1 MTDDANLFEL
11 LDTTVTLEWEST
23 RSIGTLIGLGGR
35 VAQLT
40 ALRAPEVGTQVY
52 LRIEND
58 DPAQAMALDGRCT
71 SVVDSDWGEQQVEV
85 SLQRVGTTASAA
97 VLREFIEKHG
107 IDLGGSVSVGRN
119 RDNPDLKRF
128 VYSLPEG
135 TPAAAERPTARQQEQ
150 PQAVT
155 APAAVAAP
163 QFGRMGAERATVPKT
178 AGAPAIAAP
187 AAKTALAMGAGDPD
201 LSSALLDA
209 MNSLGSQAPRPAAAL
224 PTADVDAT
232 RVTATVQASQAAAPE
247 FARQRPAAAPAA
259 RPTVRDTEHDA
270 DEQILVHI
278 VDPSSQVAS
287 PVVDVNRRS
296 TSSSVMQRILSGIG
310 KGSAS
315 SPGVPSESG
324 TAAVAAPARM
334 ASSDKIMSAAELYAG
349 DQAQRVDI
357 KVQFEAGPKKRKYD
371 GKLMRLSESKL
382 RVATQVLPA
391 TYERVVVYLAGK
403 GGPKDVLGLQCEV
416 TRVHTNDA
424 SGEGSFDARLTAG
437 GNPGPVMAKLRQML
451 QEMAGGV
458 AP

>member
-1 MTDDANLFEL
+1 MTDDANLLEL
-11 LDTTVTLEWEST
+11 LDTTVTLEWDST
-23 RSIGTLIGLGGR
+23 RSIGTLISLGGR

-58 DPAQAMALDGRCT
+58 DPSQAMALDGRCA

-135 TPAAAERPTARQQEQ
+135 APAAAERPTARQPEQ

-163 QFGRMGAERATVPKT
+163 QFGRTGADRATVPQ
-178 AGAPAIAAP
+178 AASAPASAASP
-187 AAKTALAMGAGDPD
+187 ANAAAAMGTGDPD
-201 LSSALLDA
+201 LTSALLEA
-209 MNSLGSQAPRPAAAL
+209 MNSMGAQVPRPAAA
-224 PTADVDAT
+224 PHSADADAT
-232 RVTATVQASQAAAPE
+232 RVMATVQASQAPAPE
-247 FARQRPAAAPAA
+247 PVRPRPAAAPLAG
-259 RPTVRDTEHDA
+259 PTVRDTEHDA
-270 DEQILVHI
+270 NEQILVHI
-278 VDPSSQVAS
+278 VDPSSQVAA

-296 TSSSVMQRILSGIG
+296 ASSSVMQRILGGIG

-315 SPGVPSESG
+315 SPGVPSAPG
-324 TAAVAAPARM
+324 AASVATPARM

-349 DQAQRVDI
+349 DQAQRVDM
-357 KVQFEAGPKKRKYD
+357 KVTFEAGPKKRKYD
-371 GKLMRLSESKL
+371 GKLLRLSESKL
-382 RVATQVLPA
+382 RVSTQVLPA

-416 TRVHTNDA
+416 TRVHTNDT

-451 QEMAGGV
+451 HEMAGGA

>member
-1 MTDDANLFEL
+1 MTDDANLLEL

-23 RSIGTLIGLGGR
+23 RSIGTLVSLGGR

-58 DPAQAMALDGRCT
+58 DPAQAMALDGRCA

-128 VYSLPEG
+128 VYSLPDAA
-135 TPAAAERPTARQQEQ
+135 PAAAERPTARQADP
-150 PQAVT
+150 PQGVS

-163 QFGRMGAERATVPKT
+163 QFGRSGAERAAVPQ
-178 AGAPAIAAP
+178 AASAPQSSAAP
-187 AAKTALAMGAGDPD
+187 ASSAPAMGTGDPD
-201 LSSALLDA
+201 LSSALLEA
-209 MNSLGSQAPRPAAAL
+209 MNSLGSQAPRPATA
-224 PTADVDAT
+224 PHTADADAT
-232 RVTATVQASQAAAPE
+232 RVMATVASQAAAPE
-247 FARQRPAAAPAA
+247 PMRQRPAAAPIAT
-259 RPTVRDTEHDA
+259 PTTRDTEHDVN
-270 DEQILVHI
+270 EQILVHI
-278 VDPSSQVAS
+278 VDPRSPVAA
-287 PVVDVNRRS
+287 PVVDVNRR
-296 TSSSVMQRILSGIG
+296 TASSSVMQRILGGIG

-315 SPGVPSESG
+315 TPGIPSAPG
-324 TAAVAAPARM
+324 AASVAAPARM

-349 DQAQRVDI
+349 DQAQRVDM

-371 GKLMRLSESKL
+371 GNLLRLSESKL
-382 RVATQVLPA
+382 RVSTQVLPA

-403 GGPKDVLGLQCEV
+403 GGPKDVLALHCEV
-416 TRVHTNDA
+416 TRVHTNDT

-451 QEMAGGV
+451 QEMAGGA

>member
-1 MTDDANLFEL
+1 MTDDANLLEL

-23 RSIGTLIGLGGR
+23 RSIGTLVSLGGR

-58 DPAQAMALDGRCT
+58 DPSQAMALDGRCA

-128 VYSLPEG
+128 VYSLPEVA
-135 TPAAAERPTARQQEQ
+135 PAAAERPTARQPEQ

-163 QFGRMGAERATVPKT
+163 QFGRTGTDRPAALQ
-178 AGAPAIAAP
+178 AASAPASAAAP
-187 AAKTALAMGAGDPD
+187 AKAAMAMGTGDPD
-201 LSSALLDA
+201 LTSALLEA
-209 MNSLGSQAPRPAAAL
+209 MNSMGAQVPRPAAA
-224 PTADVDAT
+224 PHSADADAT
-232 RVTATVQASQAAAPE
+232 RVMATVQASQAAAPE
-247 FARQRPAAAPAA
+247 PVRQRPAAAPLPG
-259 RPTVRDTEHDA
+259 PTVRDTEHDA
-270 DEQILVHI
+270 NEQILVHI
-278 VDPSSQVAS
+278 VDPSSQVAA

-296 TSSSVMQRILSGIG
+296 ASSSVMQRILGGIG

-315 SPGVPSESG
+315 SPGVP
-324 TAAVAAPARM
+324 TAPGAASVATPARM

-349 DQAQRVDI
+349 DQAQRVDM

-371 GKLMRLSESKL
+371 GKLLRLSESKL
-382 RVATQVLPA
+382 RVSTQVLPA

-403 GGPKDVLGLQCEV
+403 GGPKDVLSLQCEV
-416 TRVHTNDA
+416 TRVHTNDT

-451 QEMAGGV
+451 QEMAGGA